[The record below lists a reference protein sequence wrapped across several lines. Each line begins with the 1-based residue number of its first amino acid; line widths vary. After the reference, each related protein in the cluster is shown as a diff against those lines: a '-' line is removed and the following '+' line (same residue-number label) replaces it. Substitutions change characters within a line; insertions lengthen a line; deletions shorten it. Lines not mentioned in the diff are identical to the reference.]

1 MIGVILVILYWS
13 SLTSLFIVILSF
25 KGVIVDK
32 ETKYQISLL
41 DMQIG
46 GLELKLALSHHLADW
61 EKAKIRGEIND
72 LRDKRLALKGAFRLS

>member
-72 LRDKRLALKGAFRLS
+72 LRDKRLHLKGAFKLS